1 MPFNEYYEDIM
12 QIGGPEV
19 DGIND
24 TCDNTQFTQID
35 QKEEYRK

>member
-1 MPFNEYYEDIM
+1 M

-24 TCDNTQFTQID
+24 TCDNTQFTQIE
-35 QKEEYRK
+35 QTEEYRK